1 MFNTAHC
8 GSISLQRRV
17 SYADYAYCN
26 PDRHENIANMC
37 EEAVQNMRA
46 NPSGSHLDE
55 DLGLEW
61 DEDVG
66 IPDGESPVTWRNV
79 HAYAQRRARWEMVEQ
94 VRAELTMVRQGIYD
108 VLRPEDLAEYALTA
122 DDLQLLLS
130 GSGSFLTT
138 EDFRKVTSFTDGRTS
153 GLRDTSPERL
163 GLFEALFYEA
173 IALLGER
180 PPPL

>member
-108 VLRPEDLAEYALTA
+108 VLRPEDLAEYVLRVFPLCALVPRV
-122 DDLQLLLS
+122 QGSS
-130 GSGSFLTT
+130 GAVATVQFVWRSHAKTPHHSV
-138 EDFRKVTSFTDGRTS
+138 RAV
-153 GLRDTSPERL
+153 
-163 GLFEALFYEA
+163 A
-173 IALLGER
+173 
-180 PPPL
+180 